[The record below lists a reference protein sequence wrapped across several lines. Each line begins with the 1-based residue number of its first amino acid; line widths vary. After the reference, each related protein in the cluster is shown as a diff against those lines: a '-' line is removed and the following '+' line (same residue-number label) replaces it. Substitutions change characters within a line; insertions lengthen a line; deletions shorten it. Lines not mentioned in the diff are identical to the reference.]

1 MLVPLRVSEVMSD
14 TVETVVPDA
23 VITDVATRLRGAGIG
38 SLVVVRDGRP
48 VGIVTR
54 EDLVGVIADGADP
67 DRTVVA
73 DVMSAPLV
81 TVEADLPVES
91 AAGTIREHGIKHLPV
106 TEDDRLVG
114 VVTATDLSYYL
125 PRLSLGRSWRDGRA
139 SAALG
144 TDETAYEAPDWTFSA
159 TDPDAEGVSV
169 GDAVRFR
176 KRLSAADVRSFA
188 NASGDTNRLHL
199 DEAFAAETRFGRR
212 IVHGTL
218 VSGLVSAALARIPG
232 LTIYLSQDLRF
243 LGPVDIGEVV
253 TAVCEVV
260 DALGD
265 GKYRLETAVYDGD
278 GERVIDGEAVVL
290 VDDLPYTVEETLEP
304 IENEG

>member
-14 TVETVVPDA
+14 TVETIVPDA

-67 DRTVVA
+67 DRTLVA

-81 TVEADLPVES
+81 TVGAGASVES
-91 AAGTIREHGIKHLPV
+91 AAGTVREHGIKHLPV

-114 VVTATDLSYYL
+114 MVTATDLSYYL
-125 PRLSLGRSWRDGRA
+125 PRLSLGRTWRDQRA
-139 SAALG
+139 SAALA
-144 TDETAYEAPDWTFSA
+144 TDETAYEAPDWEFTA
-159 TDPDAEGVSV
+159 TDPDADGVSV
-169 GDAVRFR
+169 GDVVRFR
-176 KRLSAADVRSFA
+176 KQLSGADVRSFA
-188 NASGDTNRLHL
+188 DASGDTNRLHL
-199 DEAFAAETRFGRR
+199 DEAFAAETRFGRP
-212 IVHGTL
+212 IAHGTL
-218 VSGLVSAALARIPG
+218 VAGLVSAALARIPG

-243 LGPVDIGEVV
+243 LGPVDIDDVV

-265 GKYRLETAVYDGD
+265 GKFRLETAVYDGD
-278 GERVIDGEAVVL
+278 GERVVDGEAVVL
-290 VDDLPYTVEETLEP
+290 IDDLPYTVEEKLEP
-304 IENEG
+304 VE